1 MSSIMNLLNEE
12 PAVAP
17 GTPASAVAF
26 RPPPTEPE
34 LLVEGVSLAV
44 INLAATA
51 TTQPST
57 LKPPANV
64 SNVTIRQA
72 ITPVA
77 TPALLNNA
85 VKKKGGRKKRAAT
98 SAAEGDNNLAA
109 AKVKLE
115 EGKTVITLNRC
126 HWSPGMKSAFIKA
139 LVYCV
144 IERRWRSDSGYH
156 PRVWTYCEDACLE
169 FAGGFVLSKKH
180 LTNKLLDLKA
190 DYKLW

>member
-1 MSSIMNLLNEE
+1 MNLLNEE

-57 LKPPANV
+57 LKPPVNI
-64 SNVTIRQA
+64 SNVTIQQA
-72 ITPVA
+72 ITLVA

-85 VKKKGGRKKRAAT
+85 VKKKGGQKKHAMTLAAK
-98 SAAEGDNNLAA
+98 GDNNLAV

-115 EGKTVITLNRC
+115 EGKIVITLN
-126 HWSPGMKSAFIKA
+126 
-139 LVYCV
+139 
-144 IERRWRSDSGYH
+144 
-156 PRVWTYCEDACLE
+156 
-169 FAGGFVLSKKH
+169 
-180 LTNKLLDLKA
+180 
-190 DYKLW
+190 